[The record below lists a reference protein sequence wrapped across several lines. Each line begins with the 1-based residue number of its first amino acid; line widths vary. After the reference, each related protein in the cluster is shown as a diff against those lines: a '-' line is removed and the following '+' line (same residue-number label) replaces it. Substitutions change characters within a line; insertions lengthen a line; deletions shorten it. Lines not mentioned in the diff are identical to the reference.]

1 MRSSVGNAAR
11 VCLQFSETAAVWSRR
26 CDGPPVC
33 ANGRRRTR
41 RRAINSGFLLGPVRH
56 GSKATWTFSHAR
68 LFRKTTDSDK
78 ETTEDSNDCNP
89 LWYAWIPILQVCNKR
104 SSAQVPCPQG
114 SVTSFWSS
122 ALKRATGPHAA
133 CNAGASTK

>member
-1 MRSSVGNAAR
+1 MARKQHGPSAMRGSS
-11 VCLQFSETAAVWSRR
+11 E
-26 CDGPPVC
+26 
-33 ANGRRRTR
+33 
-41 RRAINSGFLLGPVRH
+41 
-56 GSKATWTFSHAR
+56 
-68 LFRKTTDSDK
+68 TTDSDK

-133 CNAGASTK
+133 CNAGASTKYQLVREVSLIVVTFQLFQQKFVIQTISKTVQLLFIRFTFTLSTSQFFVIKK